1 MYLFFNNSSLDVH
14 IKKQSVLMHDIKNRV
29 LFLRQIC
36 QISFN
41 YLKCLDFFLKI
52 LYNMVLAFSQCAAV
66 LVFQSEENFQG
77 HFHIQNIPTKKG
89 TPSKKI
95 HK

>member
-1 MYLFFNNSSLDVH
+1 MLF
-14 IKKQSVLMHDIKNRV
+14 K
-29 LFLRQIC
+29 QIC
-36 QISFN
+36 QIIFN
-41 YLKCLDFFLKI
+41 YLKCQDFLLKILII